1 MRRKILSV
9 MLSLALIMGMAGCG
23 NGTSQAGKQGAP
35 DDEIITTTAVD
46 QGKTMVTIRVEFGA
60 GQSSNLESVL
70 EQKFPNVDI
79 VLRHDGSTDSL
90 YTLRANLEAGVEC
103 DLIMSRRLATISDVA
118 SEYLLDLSSESFV
131 DNYYLTAIDSCT
143 DNDTKLYYLPG
154 PMDVYGIVYDK
165 TMFEENG
172 WKVPDSYTG
181 FVSLLNQISA
191 EKEGV
196 TPFQVSMMYPD
207 MFQIMFN
214 TYNYESTYAGIDNY
228 KWLSAYQTGQGS
240 MVGHME
246 SAVANFKKLRED
258 GILSANALEVT
269 PSTRSSMLYED
280 HTAAMIIEC
289 QNAVAYAK
297 NYDCDHEIA
306 MMPFFTSDS
315 ADGDFLYGI
324 PSYYMA
330 VNKSAAEESEQ
341 KKQIL
346 LDIYSYLSSVEGQ
359 EMLIG
364 DDFQVSNVKGV
375 AVNNNEFSENIMDT
389 INKGNVI
396 NTFYFAEGETNK
408 QVERAMLA
416 DLASV
421 LDGTE
426 SVTDWLLSADEARN
440 AFLTG
445 DTTKEQPYG
454 TVETTMTRLE
464 TAYTV
469 AEMYADTMGTE
480 IGLVRGGGWDES
492 TNGYFYQGNIT
503 DSSLACLTPAK
514 EADKSGREWADS
526 IVKAKLTGQQIID
539 ILNSSY
545 EPENSKGLYPYYVV
559 SGLNVEFNPWGTEG
573 NRVISCK
580 LADGTDIDR
589 NAYYEV
595 AYFNGSLPEGLDES
609 VKPTSGTSLTWQ
621 ESFLQWLSGKGGT
634 LKKPEMMVKLKYS

>member
-1 MRRKILSV
+1 
-9 MLSLALIMGMAGCG
+9 
-23 NGTSQAGKQGAP
+23 
-35 DDEIITTTAVD
+35 
-46 QGKTMVTIRVEFGA
+46 
-60 GQSSNLESVL
+60 
-70 EQKFPNVDI
+70 
-79 VLRHDGSTDSL
+79 
-90 YTLRANLEAGVEC
+90 
-103 DLIMSRRLATISDVA
+103 
-118 SEYLLDLSSESFV
+118 
-131 DNYYLTAIDSCT
+131 
-143 DNDTKLYYLPG
+143 
-154 PMDVYGIVYDK
+154 
-165 TMFEENG
+165 
-172 WKVPDSYTG
+172 
-181 FVSLLNQISA
+181 
-191 EKEGV
+191 
-196 TPFQVSMMYPD
+196 
-207 MFQIMFN
+207 
-214 TYNYESTYAGIDNY
+214 
-228 KWLSAYQTGQGS
+228 
-240 MVGHME
+240 
-246 SAVANFKKLRED
+246 
-258 GILSANALEVT
+258 
-269 PSTRSSMLYED
+269 
-280 HTAAMIIEC
+280 
-289 QNAVAYAK
+289 
-297 NYDCDHEIA
+297 
-306 MMPFFTSDS
+306 
-315 ADGDFLYGI
+315 
-324 PSYYMA
+324 MA

-389 INKGNVI
+389 INKGNII

-559 SGLNVEFNPWGTEG
+559 SGLNVEFNPWATEG

-609 VKPTSGTSLTWQ
+609 VKPTGGSSLTWQ
-621 ESFLQWLSGKGGT
+621 ESFLQWLSDKGGT